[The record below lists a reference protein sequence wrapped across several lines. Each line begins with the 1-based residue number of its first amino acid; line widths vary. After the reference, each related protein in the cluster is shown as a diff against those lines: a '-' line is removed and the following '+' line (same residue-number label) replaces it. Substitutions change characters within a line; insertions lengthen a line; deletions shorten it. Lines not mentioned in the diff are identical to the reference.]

1 MFRQRIVL
9 LNSAEQAVNLLEKR
23 SSTYSDRPQ
32 LVLACEMVGWDRT
45 LALMPYGDVWRSV
58 RKYFHNIVGSR
69 ELGKFLPMI
78 ENESLKLLRNLLR
91 DPLNF
96 LEHVRRCVTSCLLVN
111 ESLAECFPCYIPL
124 Q

>member
-9 LNSAEQAVNLLEKR
+9 LSSAEHAVNLLDKR
-23 SSTYSDRPQ
+23 SATYSDRPQ
-32 LVLACEMVGWDRT
+32 LVLACEMVGWDKT

-78 ENESLKLLRNLLR
+78 ENESFKLLRNLLR
-91 DPLNF
+91 DPQNF
-96 LEHVRRCVTSCLLVN
+96 LEHARRYIISYLLVKA
-111 ESLAECFPCYIPL
+111 LAECVLYYIPL